1 MEQAI
6 DGKAKNISTMR
17 PLLSKTTKPFVIFL
31 LIVLTISIPVYYYV
45 IDVIWQD
52 ELDEHNEI
60 VAEKTAHELNRLNIS
75 PEDLQR
81 NIVLWNQIQPGTNI
95 EKISSKKLPKDSVFT
110 EEKYKPFSKDT
121 TIERYR
127 SLRKVVFI
135 KKSPYLF
142 TIETNIEETESTI
155 MIISFITFFFFTL
168 IVLGLVILNRR
179 LSKIIWA
186 PFNDTVNQLKKFNLN
201 NQNKINFIK
210 TDTKEF
216 EELNESL
223 SRLIDHSIAVF
234 KGQKEFTEN
243 ASHELQTP
251 LAIIKNKLDVLLQS
265 KDLTDQHYEIVEDIN
280 MALTRSS
287 RINKNLLLLAKIE
300 NSQFDIV
307 EINIDEQVQYS
318 ISNLE
323 EHIDQKNIILSTNI
337 QGNVKSLG
345 NISLTDVL
353 INNLLINA
361 IRHTGVGGNIRI
373 ELSEQY
379 FRISNSG
386 SEGLNPDLI
395 FKRFSRFSNDNN
407 GSGLGLAI
415 IREICRFQN
424 WEITYIFVNDYHTFS
439 VKL

>member
-1 MEQAI
+1 MGKLKTQAM
-6 DGKAKNISTMR
+6 K

-75 PEDLQR
+75 PEDLQK
-81 NIVLWNQIQPGTNI
+81 NIALWNQIQPGTNI
-95 EKISSKKLPKDSVFT
+95 EEISSKKLPKDSIFT
-110 EEKYKPFSKDT
+110 EEKYKPFSADP

-127 SLRKVVFI
+127 SLRKIVFI
-135 KKSPYLF
+135 KNSPYLF

-168 IVLGLVILNRR
+168 IVIGLVVLNRR

-186 PFNDTVNQLKKFNLN
+186 PFNDTLNQLKKFNLN

-216 EELNESL
+216 EELNDSL
-223 SRLIDHSIAVF
+223 SRLIDHSIAVY

-251 LAIIKNKLDVLLQS
+251 LAIIKNKLDILLQS
-265 KDLTDQHYEIVEDIN
+265 KDLTDQHYEIVEEIN

-307 EINIDEQVQYS
+307 EIEIDEQVKHS

-323 EHIDQKNIILSTNI
+323 EHIDQKNISLSTNI
-337 QGNVKSLG
+337 EENVKSLG

-361 IRHTGVGGNIRI
+361 IRHTDIDGNIRI
-373 ELSEQY
+373 ELSKQY
-379 FRISNSG
+379 LRISNSG
-386 SEGLNPDLI
+386 FEGLNSDLI
-395 FKRFSRFSNDNN
+395 FKRFSRFSNDSS

-415 IREICRFQN
+415 IKEICRFQK
-424 WEITYIFVNDYHTFS
+424 WEIGYNFQDNSHIFS
-439 VKL
+439 VKF

>member
-1 MEQAI
+1 M
-6 DGKAKNISTMR
+6 GKLKTHRMK
-17 PLLSKTTKPFVIFL
+17 PLLSKTTKPFVLFL

-75 PEDLQR
+75 GEDLQK
-81 NIVLWNQIQPGTNI
+81 NIALWNQIQPGTNI
-95 EKISSKKLPKDSVFT
+95 EKITSKKIPKDSIFT
-110 EEKYKPFSKDT
+110 EEKYKPFSADP

-127 SLRKVVFI
+127 SLKKVVFI
-135 KKSPYLF
+135 KNSPYLF

-168 IVLGLVILNRR
+168 IVIGLVILNRR

-186 PFNDTVNQLKKFNLN
+186 PFNDTLNQLKIFNLN
-201 NQNKINFIK
+201 NQSKINFIK

-223 SRLIDHSIAVF
+223 RRLIDHSISVF

-251 LAIIKNKLDVLLQS
+251 LAIIKNKLDILLQS
-265 KDLTDQHYEIVEDIN
+265 KDLTGQHYEIVEEIN
-280 MALTRSS
+280 MALSRSS

-307 EINIDEQVQYS
+307 EIYIDEQVKHS

-323 EHIDQKNIILSTNI
+323 EHIGQKNITLSTDI
-337 QGNVKSLG
+337 LENVKSRG

-361 IRHTGVGGNIRI
+361 IRHTSIAGNIKI
-373 ELSEQY
+373 ELSKEY

-386 SEGLNPDLI
+386 IEGLNPDLI

-424 WEITYIFVNDYHTFS
+424 WEITYTFENDNHTFS
-439 VKL
+439 VKF

>member
-95 EKISSKKLPKDSVFT
+95 EKISLPKDSVFT

>member
-1 MEQAI
+1 MGKLKTQAM
-6 DGKAKNISTMR
+6 K

-75 PEDLQR
+75 AEDLQK
-81 NIVLWNQIQPGTNI
+81 NIALWNQIQPGTNI
-95 EKISSKKLPKDSVFT
+95 EKISSKKLPKDSIFT
-110 EEKYKPFSKDT
+110 EEKYKPFSADP

-127 SLRKVVFI
+127 SLRKIVFI
-135 KKSPYLF
+135 KNSPYLF

-168 IVLGLVILNRR
+168 IVIGLVVLNRR

-186 PFNDTVNQLKKFNLN
+186 PFNDTLNQLKKFNLN

-216 EELNESL
+216 EELNDSL
-223 SRLIDHSIAVF
+223 SRLIDHSIAVY

-251 LAIIKNKLDVLLQS
+251 LAIIKNKLDILLQS
-265 KDLTDQHYEIVEDIN
+265 KDLTDQHYEIVEEIN

-307 EINIDEQVQYS
+307 EIEIDEQVKHS

-323 EHIDQKNIILSTNI
+323 EHIDQKNISLSTNI
-337 QGNVKSLG
+337 EENVKSLG

-361 IRHTGVGGNIRI
+361 IRHTDVDGNIRI
-373 ELSEQY
+373 ELSKQY
-379 FRISNSG
+379 LTISNSG
-386 SEGLNPDLI
+386 FERLNSDLI
-395 FKRFSRFSNDNN
+395 FKRFSRFSNDSS

-415 IREICRFQN
+415 IKEICRFQK
-424 WEITYIFVNDYHTFS
+424 WEIGYNFQDNSHIFS
-439 VKL
+439 VKF

>member
-1 MEQAI
+1 M
-6 DGKAKNISTMR
+6 K

-75 PEDLQR
+75 AEDLQK
-81 NIVLWNQIQPGTNI
+81 NIALWNQIQPGTNI
-95 EKISSKKLPKDSVFT
+95 EKISSKKLPKDSIFT
-110 EEKYKPFSKDT
+110 EEKYKPFSADP

-127 SLRKVVFI
+127 SLRKIVFI
-135 KKSPYLF
+135 KNSPYLF

-168 IVLGLVILNRR
+168 IVIGLVVLNRR

-186 PFNDTVNQLKKFNLN
+186 PFNDTLNQLKKFNLN

-216 EELNESL
+216 EELNDSL
-223 SRLIDHSIAVF
+223 SRLIDHSIAVY

-251 LAIIKNKLDVLLQS
+251 LAIIKNKLDILLQS
-265 KDLTDQHYEIVEDIN
+265 KDLTDQHYEIVEEIN

-307 EINIDEQVQYS
+307 EIEIDEQVKHS

-323 EHIDQKNIILSTNI
+323 EHIDQKNISLSTNI
-337 QGNVKSLG
+337 EENVKSLG

-361 IRHTGVGGNIRI
+361 IRHTDIDGNIRI
-373 ELSEQY
+373 ELSKQY
-379 FRISNSG
+379 LRISNSG
-386 SEGLNPDLI
+386 FEGLNSDLI
-395 FKRFSRFSNDNN
+395 FKRFSRFSNDSS

-415 IREICRFQN
+415 IKEICRFQK
-424 WEITYIFVNDYHTFS
+424 WEIGYNFQDNSHVFS
-439 VKL
+439 VKF

>member
-1 MEQAI
+1 MGKLKTQAM
-6 DGKAKNISTMR
+6 K

-75 PEDLQR
+75 AEDLQK
-81 NIVLWNQIQPGTNI
+81 NIALWNQIQPGTNI
-95 EKISSKKLPKDSVFT
+95 EKISSKKLPKDSIFT
-110 EEKYKPFSKDT
+110 EEKYKPFSADP

-127 SLRKVVFI
+127 SLRKIVFI
-135 KKSPYLF
+135 KNSPYLF

-168 IVLGLVILNRR
+168 IVIGLVVLNRR

-186 PFNDTVNQLKKFNLN
+186 PFNDTLNQLKKFNLN

-216 EELNESL
+216 EELNDSL
-223 SRLIDHSIAVF
+223 SRLIDHSIAVY

-251 LAIIKNKLDVLLQS
+251 LAIIKNKLDILLQS
-265 KDLTDQHYEIVEDIN
+265 KDLTDQHYEIVEEIN

-307 EINIDEQVQYS
+307 EIEIDEQVKHS

-323 EHIDQKNIILSTNI
+323 EHIDQKNISLSTNI
-337 QGNVKSLG
+337 EENVKSLG

-361 IRHTGVGGNIRI
+361 IRHTDVDGNIKI
-373 ELSEQY
+373 ELSKQY
-379 FRISNSG
+379 LRISNSG
-386 SEGLNPDLI
+386 FEGLNSDLI
-395 FKRFSRFSNDNN
+395 FKRFSRFSNDSS

-415 IREICRFQN
+415 IKEICRFQK
-424 WEITYIFVNDYHTFS
+424 WEIGYNFQDNSHIFS
-439 VKL
+439 VKF

>member
-1 MEQAI
+1 M
-6 DGKAKNISTMR
+6 K

-75 PEDLQR
+75 PEDLQK
-81 NIVLWNQIQPGTNI
+81 NIALWNQIQPGTNI
-95 EKISSKKLPKDSVFT
+95 EKISSKKLPTDSIFT

-127 SLRKVVFI
+127 SLRKVVYI
-135 KKSPYLF
+135 KNSPYLF
-142 TIETNIEETESTI
+142 TIETNIEESESTI

-168 IVLGLVILNRR
+168 IVIGLVILNRR
-179 LSKIIWA
+179 FSKIIWA
-186 PFNDTVNQLKKFNLN
+186 PFNDTLNQLKKFNLN

-223 SRLIDHSIAVF
+223 GRLIDHSIAVF
-234 KGQKEFTEN
+234 RGQKEFTEN

-251 LAIIKNKLDVLLQS
+251 LAIIKNKLDILLQS
-265 KDLTDQHYEIVEDIN
+265 KDLTDQHYEIVEEIN

-307 EINIDEQVQYS
+307 GISIDEQVQHS

-323 EHIDQKNIILSTNI
+323 EHIYQKNISLSTNI
-337 QGNVKSLG
+337 QGKVKSIG

-361 IRHTGVGGNIRI
+361 IRHTDVGGNIMI
-373 ELSEQY
+373 ELSDQY
-379 FRISNSG
+379 FSISNSG
-386 SEGLNPDLI
+386 SEGLNTDLI

-424 WEITYIFVNDYHTFS
+424 WEISYTFKNNYHIFS
-439 VKL
+439 VKF

>member
-1 MEQAI
+1 MGKLKTQAM
-6 DGKAKNISTMR
+6 K

-75 PEDLQR
+75 AEDLQK
-81 NIVLWNQIQPGTNI
+81 NIALWNQIQPGTNI
-95 EKISSKKLPKDSVFT
+95 EKISSKKLPKDSIFT
-110 EEKYKPFSKDT
+110 EEKYKPFSADP

-127 SLRKVVFI
+127 SLRKIVFI
-135 KKSPYLF
+135 KNSPYLF

-168 IVLGLVILNRR
+168 IVIGLVVLNRR

-186 PFNDTVNQLKKFNLN
+186 PFNDTLNQLKKFNLN

-216 EELNESL
+216 EELNDSL
-223 SRLIDHSIAVF
+223 SRLIDHSIAVY

-251 LAIIKNKLDVLLQS
+251 LAIIKNKLDILLQS
-265 KDLTDQHYEIVEDIN
+265 KDLTDQHYEIVEEIN

-307 EINIDEQVQYS
+307 EIEIDEQVKHS

-323 EHIDQKNIILSTNI
+323 EHIDQKNISLSTNI
-337 QGNVKSLG
+337 EENVKSLG

-361 IRHTGVGGNIRI
+361 IRHTDIDGNIRI
-373 ELSEQY
+373 ELSKQY
-379 FRISNSG
+379 LRISNSG
-386 SEGLNPDLI
+386 FEGLNSDLI
-395 FKRFSRFSNDNN
+395 FKRFSRFSNDSS

-415 IREICRFQN
+415 IKEICRFQK
-424 WEITYIFVNDYHTFS
+424 WEIGYNFQDNSHIFS
-439 VKL
+439 VKF